1 MASPVL
7 DREWG
12 TQDGVWACNVAAL
25 EVFLALQNQW
35 RMQDGFDMPT
45 RFIGLDYTA
54 VRAGLDMADIAIGPG
69 LFASLRQIETGART
83 ELNGDRR

>member
-1 MASPVL
+1 MAVK
-7 DREWG
+7 
-12 TQDGVWACNVAAL
+12 
-25 EVFLALQNQW
+25 NQW

-45 RFIGLDYTA
+45 RFIGMDYA
-54 VRAGLDMADIAIGPG
+54 AIKSGLDMAYIAIDAD